1 MFIVNHRNPPPPP
14 PKQHLNKNNMKN
26 LTPVE
31 LLVNQLPLDV
41 RASMVGSIEQ
51 LKALEKEHLIYAYNF
66 QKERPSVNLTAEQ
79 YYYETFK
86 QQEQ

>member
-1 MFIVNHRNPPPPP
+1 
-14 PKQHLNKNNMKN
+14 MK
-26 LTPVE
+26 TAVE
-31 LLVNQLPLDV
+31 KLFNIWLEKEYISPNEWSE
-41 RASMVGSIEQ
+41 AIE
-51 LKALEKEHLIYAYNF
+51 LEKEHLIYAYNF